1 MYHNV
6 ICVTKKK
13 KNEKKRKESKKEKKK
28 KDESKT
34 KRKKGKKDDGMNS
47 NAIVRINSWC
57 ALKSLDPLCLTYIGP
72 VAVLAREL
80 IHYPSLFCGNIAGH
94 RHVS

>member
-1 MYHNV
+1 
-6 ICVTKKK
+6 
-13 KNEKKRKESKKEKKK
+13 
-28 KDESKT
+28 
-34 KRKKGKKDDGMNS
+34 MNS